1 VNGALVAGLAVVGL
15 VSGSALDPL
24 GQRLAERSR
33 VTDAQAGTVADDQP
47 GAADGPH
54 LVPQGRSPAR
64 TLVTG
69 ALTGGLFAGLA
80 VHFGTDM
87 VLVPL
92 AVFFSVLV
100 TVSVTDLSYRLVPR
114 WLLYWSLFLMVPLLV
129 IASAVD
135 HQWGRLLSAAV
146 GGAAA
151 FTVFFAIWWLVPRGM
166 GFGDVRLAGVIGMA
180 TGYLGLVHAYLGFL
194 TGFLVGLGFGVV
206 VMVVSA
212 SGRKTRIPFA
222 PALAVGAVVSV
233 FFGSPLAHGLF
244 GGAS

>member
-1 VNGALVAGLAVVGL
+1 LVAGMAVVGL
-15 VSGSALDPL
+15 VAGAALDPL

-33 VTDAQAGTVADDQP
+33 ATEAQAGAVADDQSV
-47 GAADGPH
+47 AADDLH
-54 LVPQGRSPAR
+54 LVAQGRSPAR
-64 TLVTG
+64 TLVSA

-80 VHFGTDM
+80 IHFGTDM

-92 AVFFSVLV
+92 AVFVAVLV

-114 WLLYWSLFLMVPLLV
+114 RLLYWSLFLMVPLLV
-129 IASAVD
+129 IAAAVD
-135 HQWGRLLSAAV
+135 NQWGHLVSAAIAGV
-146 GGAAA
+146 AA
-151 FTVFFAIWWLVPRGM
+151 FAIFFAIWWFVPRGM
-166 GFGDVRLAGVIGMA
+166 GFGDVRLAGVIGIA